1 MKNFIASSMKRFGL
15 QKPNLSEKSPNQDTN
30 NQSYN
35 DPLGHL
41 RIGSKWSYA
50 TLEYPSDIQTRSDL
64 GHYMMFYINV
74 ANSNKSKYSRIGG
87 IKNGKFKQKTTRR
100 GGGGTDAKV
109 DTGFHGIKKDSA
121 QDLITSRKGHA
132 KDADAMGDYDVAGGT
147 WKPGQSERVIAR
159 KSWQGAVSKKL
170 KQEDRTVR
178 TTDSIVLYMPPQVM
192 ENNAA
197 NYNATEIGGEI
208 METAG
213 RAMSII
219 SRAEQLGGDMKGGL
233 DAMKEALPGIA
244 GQVKSAMFRG
254 AAKAASALMGGD
266 ALAAYDKYSN
276 RAMNNFLETTFK
288 GVGFRKFSYTWK
300 FTPKSI
306 DEVIAAQDIIKTFKF
321 HMLPELPETDD
332 FGRYYIVPAEFD
344 IFYMFRGDENEFF
357 NKIATSVLVN
367 MDVNYSPGQYQTF
380 RPIDGFDGA
389 PPTEIDM
396 KLDFQEPKVITK
408 ADVEEGF

>member
-15 QKPNLSEKSPNQDTN
+15 QKPNLSQKTPNQDTN
-30 NQSYN
+30 NASYT

-50 TLEYPSDIQTRSDL
+50 TLEYPQDIQTRSDL

-74 ANSNKSKYSRIGG
+74 ANSNRSKYSRIGG
-87 IKNGKFKQKTTRR
+87 MKDGKFKQK
-100 GGGGTDAKV
+100 
-109 DTGFHGIKKDSA
+109 DTANEFDPSDQNLNGVKSGSA
-121 QDLITSRKGHA
+121 QDLILNRKGHA
-132 KDADAMGDYDVAGGT
+132 KDAEAQGKWNTAGQS
-147 WKPGQSERVIAR
+147 WEPGQSNRVVAR
-159 KSWQGAVSKKL
+159 KSWQGAVSKKM

-300 FTPKSI
+300 FAPKSVE
-306 DEVIAAQDIIKTFKF
+306 EVIAAQDIIKTFKF

-332 FGRYYIVPAEFD
+332 FGRYYVVPAEFD
-344 IFYMFRGDENEFF
+344 IFYMFRGDENAYF

-367 MDVNYSPGQYQTF
+367 MDVNYSPSNYQTF

-389 PPTEIDM
+389 PPTEIDL
-396 KLDFQEPKVITK
+396 KLDFQETKVITK
-408 ADVEEGF
+408 ADVEEGY

>member
-15 QKPNLSEKSPNQDTN
+15 QKPNLSDKTPNQDTN
-30 NQSYN
+30 NASYT

-50 TLEYPSDIQTRSDL
+50 TLEYPQDIQTRSDL

-74 ANSNKSKYSRIGG
+74 ANSNRSKYSRIGG
-87 IKNGKFKQKTTRR
+87 MKDGKFKQKQTTSVA
-100 GGGGTDAKV
+100 GKNMKSDDLSGV
-109 DTGFHGIKKDSA
+109 KKDSA
-121 QDLITSRKGHA
+121 QDLILNRKGHS
-132 KDADAMGDYDVAGGT
+132 KDADAQGKWNTAGQS
-147 WKPGQSERVIAR
+147 WEPGQSNRVVAR
-159 KSWQGAVSKKL
+159 KSWQGAVSKKM

-300 FTPKSI
+300 FAPKSVE
-306 DEVIAAQDIIKTFKF
+306 EVIAAQDIIKTFKF

-332 FGRYYIVPAEFD
+332 FGRYYVVPAEFD
-344 IFYMFRGDENEFF
+344 IFYMFRGDENAYF

-367 MDVNYSPGQYQTF
+367 MDVNYSPSNYQTF

-389 PPTEIDM
+389 PPTEIDL
-396 KLDFQEPKVITK
+396 KLDFQETKVITK
-408 ADVEEGF
+408 ADVEEGY

>member
-15 QKPNLSEKSPNQDTN
+15 QKPNLSQKTPNQDTN
-30 NQSYN
+30 NASYT

-50 TLEYPSDIQTRSDL
+50 TLEYPQDIQTRSDL

-74 ANSNKSKYSRIGG
+74 ANSNRSKYSRIGG
-87 IKNGKFKQKTTRR
+87 MKDGKFKQK
-100 GGGGTDAKV
+100 
-109 DTGFHGIKKDSA
+109 DTANEFDPSDQNLNGVKSGSA
-121 QDLITSRKGHA
+121 QDLILNRKGHA
-132 KDADAMGDYDVAGGT
+132 KDAEAQGKWNTAGQS
-147 WKPGQSERVIAR
+147 WEPGQSNRVIAR
-159 KSWQGAVSKKL
+159 KSWQGAVSKKM

-300 FTPKSI
+300 FAPKSVE
-306 DEVIAAQDIIKTFKF
+306 EVIAAQDIIKTFKF

-332 FGRYYIVPAEFD
+332 FGRYYVVPAEFD
-344 IFYMFRGDENEFF
+344 IFYMFRGDENAYF

-367 MDVNYSPGQYQTF
+367 MDVNYSPSNYQTF

-396 KLDFQEPKVITK
+396 KLDFQETKVITK
-408 ADVEEGF
+408 ADVEEGY

>member
-15 QKPNLSEKSPNQDTN
+15 QKPNLSEKTPNQDTN
-30 NQSYN
+30 NASYT

-41 RIGSKWSYA
+41 RIGSKWSYS
-50 TLEYPSDIQTRSDL
+50 TLEYPQDIQSRSDL

-74 ANSNKSKYSRIGG
+74 ANSNRSKYSRTGG
-87 IKNGKFKQKTTRR
+87 AGAKKTSMGKRDAFSKSDSLTDSGFNSIKE
-100 GGGGTDAKV
+100 
-109 DTGFHGIKKDSA
+109 DSA
-121 QDLITSRKGHA
+121 QDLITKRQGHS
-132 KDADAMGDYDVAGGT
+132 KDADAQGKWNTAGQS
-147 WKPGQSERVIAR
+147 WEPGQSNRVVAR
-159 KSWQGAVSKKL
+159 KSWQGAVSKKM

-300 FTPKSI
+300 FAPKSI

-367 MDVNYSPGQYQTF
+367 MDVNYSPSNYQTF

-389 PPTEIDM
+389 PPTEIDL
-396 KLDFQEPKVITK
+396 KLDFQETKVITK
-408 ADVEEGF
+408 ADVEEGY

>member
-15 QKPNLSEKSPNQDTN
+15 QKPNLSQKTPNQDTN
-30 NQSYN
+30 NASYT

-50 TLEYPSDIQTRSDL
+50 TLEYPQDIQTRSDL

-74 ANSNKSKYSRIGG
+74 ANSNRSKYSRIGG
-87 IKNGKFKQKTTRR
+87 MKNGKFKQKQTTAVA
-100 GGGGTDAKV
+100 GKNMKSDDLSGV
-109 DTGFHGIKKDSA
+109 KKDSA
-121 QDLITSRKGHA
+121 QDLILNRKGHA
-132 KDADAMGDYDVAGGT
+132 KDSEAQGKWNTVGQS
-147 WKPGQSERVIAR
+147 WEPGQSNRVIAR
-159 KSWQGAVSKKL
+159 KSYQGATSK
-170 KQEDRTVR
+170 QVNQDDRTVR

-288 GVGFRKFSYTWK
+288 GVGFRKFSYTCK

-396 KLDFQEPKVITK
+396 KLDFQETKVITK

>member
-15 QKPNLSEKSPNQDTN
+15 QKPNLSQKTPNQDTN
-30 NQSYN
+30 NASYT

-50 TLEYPSDIQTRSDL
+50 TLEYPQDIQTRSDL

-74 ANSNKSKYSRIGG
+74 ANSNRSKYSRIGG
-87 IKNGKFKQKTTRR
+87 MKDGKFKQK
-100 GGGGTDAKV
+100 
-109 DTGFHGIKKDSA
+109 DTANEFDPSDQNLNGVKSGSA
-121 QDLITSRKGHA
+121 QDLILNRKGHA
-132 KDADAMGDYDVAGGT
+132 KDAEAQGKWDTTGQS
-147 WKPGQSERVIAR
+147 WEPGQSNRVVAR
-159 KSWQGAVSKKL
+159 KSWQGAVSKKM

-300 FTPKSI
+300 FAPKSVE
-306 DEVIAAQDIIKTFKF
+306 EVIAAQDIIKTFKF

-332 FGRYYIVPAEFD
+332 FGRYYVVPAEFD
-344 IFYMFRGDENEFF
+344 IFYMFRGDENAYF

-367 MDVNYSPGQYQTF
+367 MDVNYSPSNYQTF

-396 KLDFQEPKVITK
+396 KLDFQETKVITK
-408 ADVEEGF
+408 ADVEEGY

>member
-15 QKPNLSEKSPNQDTN
+15 QKPNLSQKTPNQDTN
-30 NQSYN
+30 NASYT

-50 TLEYPSDIQTRSDL
+50 TLEYPQDIQTRSDL

-74 ANSNKSKYSRIGG
+74 ANSNRSKYSRIGG
-87 IKNGKFKQKTTRR
+87 MKDGKFKQK
-100 GGGGTDAKV
+100 
-109 DTGFHGIKKDSA
+109 DTANEFDPSDQNLNGVKSGSA
-121 QDLITSRKGHA
+121 QDLILNRKGHA
-132 KDADAMGDYDVAGGT
+132 KDAEAQGKWNTAGQS
-147 WKPGQSERVIAR
+147 WEPGQSNRVIAR
-159 KSWQGAVSKKL
+159 KSWQGAVSKKM

-300 FTPKSI
+300 FAPKSVE
-306 DEVIAAQDIIKTFKF
+306 EVIAAQDIIKTFKF

-332 FGRYYIVPAEFD
+332 FGRYYVVPAEFD
-344 IFYMFRGDENEFF
+344 IFYMFRGDENAYF

-367 MDVNYSPGQYQTF
+367 MDVNYSPSNYQTF

-389 PPTEIDM
+389 PPTEIDL
-396 KLDFQEPKVITK
+396 KLDFQETKVITK
-408 ADVEEGF
+408 ADVEEGY

>member
-15 QKPNLSEKSPNQDTN
+15 QKPNLSQKTPNQDTN
-30 NQSYN
+30 NASYT

-50 TLEYPSDIQTRSDL
+50 TLEYPQDIQTRSDL

-74 ANSNKSKYSRIGG
+74 ANSNRSKYSRIGG
-87 IKNGKFKQKTTRR
+87 MKDGKFKQK
-100 GGGGTDAKV
+100 
-109 DTGFHGIKKDSA
+109 DTANEFDPSDQNLNGVKSGSA
-121 QDLITSRKGHA
+121 QDLILNRKGHA
-132 KDADAMGDYDVAGGT
+132 KDAEAQGKWNTAGQS
-147 WKPGQSERVIAR
+147 WEPGQSNRVVAR
-159 KSWQGAVSKKL
+159 KSWQGAVSKKM

-288 GVGFRKFSYTWK
+288 GGGFRKFSYTWK
-300 FTPKSI
+300 FAPKSVE
-306 DEVIAAQDIIKTFKF
+306 EVIAAQDIIKTFKF

-332 FGRYYIVPAEFD
+332 FGRYYVVPAEFD
-344 IFYMFRGDENEFF
+344 IFYMFRGDENAYF

-367 MDVNYSPGQYQTF
+367 MDVNYSPSNYQTF

-396 KLDFQEPKVITK
+396 KLDFQETKVITK
-408 ADVEEGF
+408 ADVEEGY

>member
-15 QKPNLSEKSPNQDTN
+15 QKPNLSQKTPNQDTN
-30 NQSYN
+30 NASYT

-50 TLEYPSDIQTRSDL
+50 TLEYPQDIQTRSDL

-74 ANSNKSKYSRIGG
+74 ANSNRSKYSRIGG
-87 IKNGKFKQKTTRR
+87 MKDGKFKQK
-100 GGGGTDAKV
+100 
-109 DTGFHGIKKDSA
+109 DTANEFDPSDQNLNGVKSGSA
-121 QDLITSRKGHA
+121 QDLILNRKGHS
-132 KDADAMGDYDVAGGT
+132 KDADAQGKWNTAGQS
-147 WKPGQSERVIAR
+147 WEPGQSNRVVAR
-159 KSWQGAVSKKL
+159 KSWQGAVSKKM

-300 FTPKSI
+300 FAPKSVE
-306 DEVIAAQDIIKTFKF
+306 EVIAAQDIIKTFKF

-332 FGRYYIVPAEFD
+332 FGRYYVVPAEFD
-344 IFYMFRGDENEFF
+344 IFYMFRGDENAYF

-367 MDVNYSPGQYQTF
+367 MDVNYSPSNYQTF

-396 KLDFQEPKVITK
+396 KLDFQETKVITK
-408 ADVEEGF
+408 ADVEEGY

>member
-15 QKPNLSEKSPNQDTN
+15 QKPNLSEKTPNQDTN
-30 NQSYN
+30 NASYT

-41 RIGSKWSYA
+41 RIGSKWSYS
-50 TLEYPSDIQTRSDL
+50 TLEYPQDIQSRSDL

-74 ANSNKSKYSRIGG
+74 ANSNRSKYSRTGG
-87 IKNGKFKQKTTRR
+87 AGAKKTSMGKRDAFSKSDSLTDSGFNSIKE
-100 GGGGTDAKV
+100 
-109 DTGFHGIKKDSA
+109 DSA
-121 QDLITSRKGHA
+121 QDLITKRQGHS
-132 KDADAMGDYDVAGGT
+132 KDADAQGKWNTAGQS
-147 WKPGQSERVIAR
+147 WEPGQSNRVVAR
-159 KSWQGAVSKKL
+159 KSWQGAVSKKM

-300 FTPKSI
+300 FAPKSI

-367 MDVNYSPGQYQTF
+367 MDVNYSPSNYQTF

-396 KLDFQEPKVITK
+396 KLDFQETKVITK

>member
-15 QKPNLSEKSPNQDTN
+15 QKPNLSQKTPNQDTN
-30 NQSYN
+30 NASYT

-50 TLEYPSDIQTRSDL
+50 TLEYPQDIQTRSDL

-74 ANSNKSKYSRIGG
+74 ANSNRSKYSRIGG
-87 IKNGKFKQKTTRR
+87 MKDGKFKQK
-100 GGGGTDAKV
+100 
-109 DTGFHGIKKDSA
+109 DTANEFDPSDQNLNGVKSGSA
-121 QDLITSRKGHA
+121 QDLILNRKGHA
-132 KDADAMGDYDVAGGT
+132 KDAEAQGKWDTTGQS
-147 WKPGQSERVIAR
+147 WEPGQSNRVVAR
-159 KSWQGAVSKKL
+159 KSWQGAVSKKM

-300 FTPKSI
+300 FAPKSVE
-306 DEVIAAQDIIKTFKF
+306 EVIAAQDIIKTFKF

-332 FGRYYIVPAEFD
+332 FGRYYVVPAEFD
-344 IFYMFRGDENEFF
+344 IFYMFRGDENAYF

-367 MDVNYSPGQYQTF
+367 MDVNYSPSNYQTF

-389 PPTEIDM
+389 PPTEIDL
-396 KLDFQEPKVITK
+396 KLDFQETKVITK
-408 ADVEEGF
+408 ADVEEGY

>member
-1 MKNFIASSMKRFGL
+1 MKNFVAQSMKRFGL
-15 QKPNLSEKSPNQDTN
+15 NKKTPQSPNQETN
-30 NQSYN
+30 NASHS
-35 DPLGHL
+35 DPMAHL
-41 RIGSKWSYA
+41 KIGSKWSYS
-50 TLEYPSDIQTRSDL
+50 TLEYPQDIQSRSDM

-74 ANSNKSKYSRIGG
+74 ANSNRSKYSRMGG
-87 IKNGKFKQKTTRR
+87 AGKER
-100 GGGGTDAKV
+100 KV
-109 DTGFHGIKKDSA
+109 WAASHHGNAGASD
-121 QDLITSRKGHA
+121 DLSNASPEEEMILNRKGHS
-132 KDADAMGDYDVAGGT
+132 KDDKAQGKFNTSGGS
-147 WKPGQSERVIAR
+147 WMPGQTNRVVQR
-159 KSWQGAVSKKL
+159 DSWQGAVT
-170 KQEDRTVR
+170 KQTEQKDRTVR
-178 TTDSIVLYMPPQVM
+178 TTDSIVMYMPPQVM

-213 RAMSII
+213 RAMNII

-300 FTPKSI
+300 FAPKSI
-306 DEVIAAQDIIKTFKF
+306 DEVIAAQEIIKTFKF
-321 HMLPELPETDD
+321 HMLPELPESGD
-332 FGRYYIVPAEFD
+332 FGRYYVVPAEFD
-344 IFYMFRGDENEFF
+344 IFYMFRGDENSYF

-380 RPIDGFDGA
+380 RPIEGISGA
-389 PPTEIDM
+389 PPTEIDL
-396 KLDFQEPKVITK
+396 KLDFQETKVITK
-408 ADVEEGF
+408 ADVMEGY

>member
-15 QKPNLSEKSPNQDTN
+15 QKPNLSEKTPNQETN
-30 NQSYN
+30 NQSYS

-50 TLEYPSDIQTRSDL
+50 TLEYPQDIQSRSDL

-74 ANSNKSKYSRIGG
+74 ANSNRSKYSRIGG
-87 IKNGKFKQKTTRR
+87 MKDGKFKQKMQR
-100 GGGGTDAKV
+100 GGEEGGTV
-109 DTGFHGIKKDSA
+109 DDMSGVKKDSA
-121 QDLITSRKGHA
+121 EDLILNRKGHS
-132 KDADAMGDYDVAGGT
+132 KDSKAQGKWNTAGQS
-147 WKPGQSERVIAR
+147 WEPGQSNRVVAR
-159 KSWQGAVSKKL
+159 KSWQGAVSKKM

-300 FTPKSI
+300 FAPKSI

-332 FGRYYIVPAEFD
+332 FGRYYVVPAEFD

-367 MDVNYSPGQYQTF
+367 MDVNYSPSNYQTF

-396 KLDFQEPKVITK
+396 KLDFQETKVITK

>member
-15 QKPNLSEKSPNQDTN
+15 QKPNLSQKTPNQDTN
-30 NQSYN
+30 NASYT

-50 TLEYPSDIQTRSDL
+50 TLEYPQDIQTRSDL

-74 ANSNKSKYSRIGG
+74 ANSNRSKYSRIGG
-87 IKNGKFKQKTTRR
+87 MKNGKFKQKQTTAVA
-100 GGGGTDAKV
+100 GKNMKSDDLSGV
-109 DTGFHGIKKDSA
+109 KKDSA
-121 QDLITSRKGHA
+121 QDLILNRKGHA
-132 KDADAMGDYDVAGGT
+132 KDSEAQGKWNTAGQS
-147 WKPGQSERVIAR
+147 WEPGQSNRVVAR

-300 FTPKSI
+300 FAPKSVE
-306 DEVIAAQDIIKTFKF
+306 EVIAAQDIIKTFKF

-332 FGRYYIVPAEFD
+332 FGRYYVVPAEFD
-344 IFYMFRGDENEFF
+344 IFYMFRGDENAYF

-367 MDVNYSPGQYQTF
+367 MDVNYSPSNYQTF

-396 KLDFQEPKVITK
+396 KLDFQETKVITK
-408 ADVEEGF
+408 ADVEEGY

>member
-15 QKPNLSEKSPNQDTN
+15 QKPNLSQKTPNQDTN
-30 NQSYN
+30 NASYT

-50 TLEYPSDIQTRSDL
+50 TLEYPQDIQTRSDL

-74 ANSNKSKYSRIGG
+74 ANSNRSKYSRIGG
-87 IKNGKFKQKTTRR
+87 MKDGKFKQKGTRR
-100 GGGGTDAKV
+100 GGGGTDILV
-109 DTGFHGIKKDSA
+109 DDTSGVKKDSA
-121 QDLITSRKGHA
+121 QDLILNRKGHA
-132 KDADAMGDYDVAGGT
+132 KDSEAQGKWNTVGQS
-147 WKPGQSERVIAR
+147 WEPGQSNRVVAR
-159 KSWQGAVSKKL
+159 KSWQGAVSKKM

-300 FTPKSI
+300 FAPKSVE
-306 DEVIAAQDIIKTFKF
+306 EVIAAQDIIKTFKF
-321 HMLPELPETDD
+321 HMLPELPETD
-332 FGRYYIVPAEFD
+332 
-344 IFYMFRGDENEFF
+344 
-357 NKIATSVLVN
+357 
-367 MDVNYSPGQYQTF
+367 
-380 RPIDGFDGA
+380 
-389 PPTEIDM
+389 
-396 KLDFQEPKVITK
+396 
-408 ADVEEGF
+408 

>member
-15 QKPNLSEKSPNQDTN
+15 QKPNLSQKTPNQDTN
-30 NQSYN
+30 NASYT

-50 TLEYPSDIQTRSDL
+50 TLEYPQDIQTRSDL

-74 ANSNKSKYSRIGG
+74 ANSNRSKYSRIGG
-87 IKNGKFKQKTTRR
+87 MKNGKFKQKQTTAVA
-100 GGGGTDAKV
+100 GKNMKSDDLSGV
-109 DTGFHGIKKDSA
+109 KKDSA
-121 QDLITSRKGHA
+121 QDLILNRKGHA
-132 KDADAMGDYDVAGGT
+132 KDSEAQGKWNTV
-147 WKPGQSERVIAR
+147 GQSWEHGQSNRVIAR
-159 KSWQGAVSKKL
+159 KSYQGATSK
-170 KQEDRTVR
+170 QVNQDDRTVR

-197 NYNATEIGGEI
+197 NYAATEIGGNI

-213 RAMSII
+213 RVMNVM
-219 SRAEQLGGDMKGGL
+219 SRAEAAGGGLKGGTEAVL
-233 DAMKEALPGIA
+233 DALPGIA

-254 AAKAASALMGGD
+254 AAKAASAIFGGD

-300 FTPKSI
+300 FAPKSVE
-306 DEVIAAQDIIKTFKF
+306 EVIAAQDIIKTFKF

-332 FGRYYIVPAEFD
+332 FGRYYVVPAEFD
-344 IFYMFRGDENEFF
+344 IFYMFRGDENAYF

-367 MDVNYSPGQYQTF
+367 MDVNYSPSNYQTF

-396 KLDFQEPKVITK
+396 KLDFQETKVITK
-408 ADVEEGF
+408 ADVEEGY

>member
-15 QKPNLSEKSPNQDTN
+15 QKPNLSQKTPNQDTN
-30 NQSYN
+30 NASYT

-50 TLEYPSDIQTRSDL
+50 TLEYPQDIQTRSDL

-74 ANSNKSKYSRIGG
+74 ANSNRSKYSRIGG
-87 IKNGKFKQKTTRR
+87 MKNGKFKQKQTTAVA
-100 GGGGTDAKV
+100 GKNMKSDDLSGV
-109 DTGFHGIKKDSA
+109 KKDSA
-121 QDLITSRKGHA
+121 QDLILNRKGHA
-132 KDADAMGDYDVAGGT
+132 KDAEAQGKWNTAGQS
-147 WKPGQSERVIAR
+147 WEPGQSNRVVAR
-159 KSWQGAVSKKL
+159 KSWQGAVSKKM

-300 FTPKSI
+300 FAPKSVE
-306 DEVIAAQDIIKTFKF
+306 EVIAAQDIIKTFKF

-332 FGRYYIVPAEFD
+332 FGRYYVVPAEFD
-344 IFYMFRGDENEFF
+344 IFYMFRGDENAYF

-367 MDVNYSPGQYQTF
+367 MDVNYSPSNYQTF

-396 KLDFQEPKVITK
+396 KLDFQETKVITK
-408 ADVEEGF
+408 ADVEEGY

>member
-15 QKPNLSEKSPNQDTN
+15 QKPNLSQKTPNQDTN
-30 NQSYN
+30 NASYT

-50 TLEYPSDIQTRSDL
+50 TLEYPQDIQTRSDL

-74 ANSNKSKYSRIGG
+74 ANSNRSKYSRIGG
-87 IKNGKFKQKTTRR
+87 MKNGKFKQKQTTAVA
-100 GGGGTDAKV
+100 GKNMKSDDLSGV
-109 DTGFHGIKKDSA
+109 KKDSA
-121 QDLITSRKGHA
+121 QDLILNRKGHA
-132 KDADAMGDYDVAGGT
+132 KDSEAQGKWNTVGQS
-147 WKPGQSERVIAR
+147 WEPGQSNRVIAR
-159 KSWQGAVSKKL
+159 KSYQGATSK
-170 KQEDRTVR
+170 QVNQDDRTVR

-197 NYNATEIGGEI
+197 NYAATEIGGNI

-213 RAMSII
+213 RVMNVM
-219 SRAEQLGGDMKGGL
+219 SRAEAAGGGLKGGTEAVL
-233 DAMKEALPGIA
+233 DALPGIA

-254 AAKAASALMGGD
+254 AAKAASAIFGGD

-300 FTPKSI
+300 FAPKSVE
-306 DEVIAAQDIIKTFKF
+306 EVIAAQDIIKTFKF

-332 FGRYYIVPAEFD
+332 FGRYYVVPAEFD
-344 IFYMFRGDENEFF
+344 IFYMFRGDENEFL
-357 NKIATSVLVN
+357 NKISTCVLVN
-367 MDVNYSPGQYQTF
+367 MDINYTPTQYQTF
-380 RPIDGFDGA
+380 RPLSYRKGA

-396 KLDFQEPKVITK
+396 KLDFMETKLITRED
-408 ADVEEGF
+408 A